1 MSNANMKEGSVNQT
15 PPSSNSRPRRRRR
28 PRPGGAAGEH
38 KTQNARPNEAAP
50 SGASRSSNSRRK
62 RRRSGGSKL
71 SAMDRLI
78 VKVENLR
85 HANQEA
91 RRKYFEL
98 FDRADP
104 RQKEKLERQ
113 FSQSAKV
120 LRDFENSLNE
130 QEKQLFKQHYDA
142 YPMDLTYAQN
152 HELDPK
158 ENPPSFE
165 ARYDDPHE
173 LESQK
178 QANFKDDTEESIGSY
193 EDYKSYKGLD

>member
-1 MSNANMKEGSVNQT
+1 VNQT
-15 PPSSNSRPRRRRR
+15 PPSSQSRPRRRRK
-28 PRPGGAAGEH
+28 PRGGGPAGEP
-38 KTQNARPNEAAP
+38 KTQEAS
-50 SGASRSSNSRRK
+50 SGSSRSGNSRRK

-85 HANQEA
+85 LAHQEA

-104 RQKEKLERQ
+104 RQRDKLERQ
-113 FSQSAKV
+113 FSQSAKT
-120 LRDFENSLNE
+120 LRDFEGSLNV
-130 QEKQLFKQHYDA
+130 QEKQLFDKHYDA
-142 YPMDLTYAQN
+142 YPMDLTYALN

-165 ARYDDPHE
+165 ARYEDPHE

-178 QANFKDDTEESIGSY
+178 EANFSNDTEESIGTL
-193 EDYKSYKGLD
+193 EDYKSYKGLE

>member
-1 MSNANMKEGSVNQT
+1 MNQT
-15 PPSSNSRPRRRRR
+15 PPSSSSSSSSRARRRRR
-28 PRPGGAAGEH
+28 PRGGQAP
-38 KTQNARPNEAAP
+38 NANVADPRKAP
-50 SGASRSSNSRRK
+50 ENNASQRTGGQRRK

-85 HANQEA
+85 LAHQEA

-104 RQKEKLERQ
+104 RQREKLERQ

-120 LRDFENSLNE
+120 LRDFEASLNA
-130 QEKQLFKQHYDA
+130 QEKQIFDQHYDA
-142 YPMDLTYAQN
+142 YPLDLTYAQN

-158 ENPPSFE
+158 ANPPSFE
-165 ARYDDPHE
+165 GNFEDPHE

-178 QANFKDDTEESIGSY
+178 QANFKHDTEESVGTL
-193 EDYKSYKGLD
+193 EDYKSYKGLE